1 MFPKLVVRV
10 VLAAVILFAL
20 IQLIP
25 YGRAHENPSARDEP
39 TWDSPQT
46 RALSVRACYDCH
58 SNETRWPWYSGVAPI
73 SWVIQNHVV
82 EGRETLNFSDWT
94 RPQPEA
100 AESAEEVSEGEMPPA
115 GYGLMHPEARLS
127 ASERQQLIQ
136 GLRATLG
143 GHSEGRERGD

>member
-1 MFPKLVVRV
+1 MFAKLVIRV
-10 VLAAVILFAL
+10 VLGAVILFAL

-25 YGRAHENPSARDEP
+25 YGRTHENPSARDEP
-39 TWDSPQT
+39 AWDSPQT

-58 SNETRWPWYSGVAPI
+58 SNETRWPWYSRVAPV
-73 SWVIQNHVV
+73 SWVIQHHVV
-82 EGRETLNFSDWT
+82 EGRDVLNFSDWT

-115 GYGLMHPEARLS
+115 GYGLMHPEANLS
-127 ASERQQLIQ
+127 ASEREQLIQ

-143 GHSEGRERGD
+143 PSGKHSEH